1 MEWSSTNRLLES
13 EKPLPQPQ
21 PRAQV
26 IALDPRS
33 DERERGGREQ
43 LRLLQLSDRLS
54 RHLEVDQIIAAFMA
68 EIANRIEYHGY
79 RFSSPDA
86 DARIE
91 HGITDGTRASYRL
104 KLQNRYLGELT
115 LFKTGSFTGPELREL
130 ENWLCC
136 LIYPLKNALLYQI
149 ALKSAYRDPITG
161 LNNRTSMEK
170 YLPREVDLARRH
182 QQPMAL
188 LVMDLDG
195 FKQINDRAGH
205 DTGDRVLRETARVIS
220 QAVRNTDLVY
230 RYGGD
235 EFVGAL
241 AQTDIHGAVDVCERI
256 RGSIEALDLESAGL
270 AARVQVSIGITLVR
284 HNDDFLSAFKRA
296 DKALYQAKL
305 NGKNQI
311 IIC

>member
-1 MEWSSTNRLLES
+1 MEMPSTNRLPER
-13 EKPLPQPQ
+13 EKPLPQ

-26 IALDPRS
+26 IALDPRLE
-33 DERERGGREQ
+33 DRERGGRKYV
-43 LRLLQLSDRLS
+43 RMLQLSDLLS
-54 RHLEVDQIIAAFMA
+54 RHLEVEQIVDAFMT
-68 EIANRIEYHGY
+68 EIAGNIDYHGY
-79 RFSSPDA
+79 RFACRDVDS
-86 DARIE
+86 RIE
-91 HGITDGTRASYRL
+91 RGITDGTRASYRL

-115 LFKTGSFTGPELREL
+115 LFKAGSFASREL
-130 ENWLCC
+130 CELEDLLCC

-170 YLPREVDLARRH
+170 YLPREIDLARRH

-220 QAVRNTDLVY
+220 GAVRNTDLVY

-241 AQTDIHGAVDVCERI
+241 AQTDIHGAVDVSERI
-256 RGSIEALDLESAGL
+256 RSSIEAIDLEAAGV
-270 AARVQVSIGITLVR
+270 AEQVRVSIGITLVR
-284 HNDDFLSAFKRA
+284 PNDDFLSAFKRA

>member
-1 MEWSSTNRLLES
+1 MEMSSTNRLLES
-13 EKPLPQPQ
+13 EKPLPQP
-21 PRAQV
+21 RAQV
-26 IALDPRS
+26 IALDPRLE
-33 DERERGGREQ
+33 DRERGGR
-43 LRLLQLSDRLS
+43 RYVRMLQLSDLLS
-54 RHLEVDQIIAAFMA
+54 RHLEVDQIVDAFMT
-68 EIANRIEYHGY
+68 EIAGRIDYHGY
-79 RFSSPDA
+79 RFACRDVES
-86 DARIE
+86 RIE
-91 HGITDGTRASYRL
+91 RGITDGTSASYRL
-104 KLQNRYLGELT
+104 KLQNRFLGELT
-115 LFKTGSFTGPELREL
+115 LFRSGSFASRDLCEL
-130 ENWLCC
+130 EDLLCC

-170 YLPREVDLARRH
+170 YLPREIDLARRH

-195 FKQINDRAGH
+195 FKQINDRSGH
-205 DTGDRVLRETARVIS
+205 DTGDRVLRETARLIS
-220 QAVRNTDLVY
+220 GAVRNTDLVY

-241 AQTDIHGAVDVCERI
+241 AQTDIHGAVDVSERI
-256 RGSIEALDLESAGL
+256 RSSIEALDLEAAGVAERL
-270 AARVQVSIGITLVR
+270 SVSIGITLVR
-284 HNDDFLSAFKRA
+284 SNDDFLSAFKRA

>member
-1 MEWSSTNRLLES
+1 MEMSSTSRLLAS
-13 EKPLPQPQ
+13 EKPLPQ

-26 IALDPRS
+26 IALDPRFE
-33 DERERGGREQ
+33 DRERRGRKYV
-43 LRLLQLSDRLS
+43 RLLQLSDLLS
-54 RHLEVDQIIAAFMA
+54 RHLEVEQIVAAFMT
-68 EIANRIEYHGY
+68 EIAGSVEHHGY
-79 RFSSPDA
+79 EFVCRDV
-86 DARIE
+86 DARVE

-104 KLQNRYLGELT
+104 KLQNRFLGELT
-115 LFKTGSFTGPELREL
+115 LFRAGRFASSELCEL
-130 ENWLCC
+130 EELLCC
-136 LIYPLKNALLYQI
+136 LIYPLKNALLYRI

-170 YLPREVDLARRH
+170 YLPREIDLARRH

-195 FKQINDRAGH
+195 FKQINDQAGH
-205 DTGDRVLRETARVIS
+205 DTGDRVLREAARVIS
-220 QAVRNTDLVY
+220 RAVRNTDLVY

-241 AQTDIHGAVDVCERI
+241 AQTDIHGAVDVSERI
-256 RGSIEALDLESAGL
+256 RSSIEALDLEPTGA
-270 AARVQVSIGITLVR
+270 AARIRVSIGITLVR